1 MFMIRYLF
9 DEETEKILTFMFF
22 PNIKNEYRVL
32 YNGENYDKG
41 KAAYFDDFNEGKTV
55 KIKDE
60 WR

>member
-1 MFMIRYLF
+1 MIRYLF

-41 KAAYFDDFNEGKTV
+41 KAAYFDDFNKGNTI
-55 KIKDE
+55 KISDE
-60 WR
+60 